1 MALVT
6 SSDVRF
12 KLPRVLVKAFNTM
25 GDREKFHRVLDR
37 YFLPTVT
44 NRHRPQPFKFNP
56 IGPKQ
61 HMEMLGTSAI
71 ASYYDAFASSI
82 PDLVYD
88 LQDVHWKFLPDGS
101 CALIMSFLIYG
112 TKVFHTSVETYD
124 SVVVRSDGEAVYST
138 TTTTSSSSGAASA
151 AEPSDHDLIVEAI
164 ESLAADVDGDDD
176 MILSPPTDGA
186 SSAATSVVSPP
197 QPHPSTSSQ
206 TSASDPSLDS
216 DSNVDADLDM
226 DAIVTGIER
235 IRLQGVLTEAK
246 PILVIGTMTFLTRP
260 DGKVYDMDCVFHNR
274 LYPTIES
281 S

>member
-1 MALVT
+1 MNPAYFALVT

-25 GDREKFHRVLDR
+25 GDREKFQRVLNK
-37 YFLPTVT
+37 YFLPTVS

-56 IGPKQ
+56 IGPKL

-71 ASYYDAFASSI
+71 ASYYDAFANSI

-138 TTTTSSSSGAASA
+138 TSA
-151 AEPSDHDLIVEAI
+151 AGATSTSETAEHDMIVEAI
-164 ESLAADVDGDDD
+164 ESLATDVDGDDD
-176 MILSPPTDGA
+176 MILSPPTDVT
-186 SSAATSVVSPP
+186 SSAETSVLSPP
-197 QPHPSTSSQ
+197 LPPPSTSSQ
-206 TSASDPSLDS
+206 TSSEPSLES

-246 PILVIGTMTFLTRP
+246 PIMVIGTMTFLTQP

-274 LYPTIES
+274 LYPS
-281 S
+281 